1 MIDTTHLDHHHR
13 RTAEAIL
20 SHPVSHN
27 IEWRDVLSLLE
38 AIGEVTEEHNGKFKV
53 DVGGETEMLHR
64 PGGKDIGEQM
74 VVDLRRML
82 GAAGITAEGLRERLD
97 VSANPAEPE
106 PRGHA
111 ILVISYHGADIY
123 PTDATNGAPRRIV
136 PEDPRGRLRTM
147 HHKAD
152 NPEGWYGRIEE
163 SWYAEL
169 AKALRPAAEILIIG
183 NGKGHSNGTVQFMQY
198 LAQHDHDLM
207 KRIVGS
213 VESDDEDLTEAQI
226 LALSRQ
232 FYGENS
238 PRDHRD
244 GRWGES

>member
-1 MIDTTHLDHHHR
+1 MVDSTHLDHHHR

-27 IEWRDVLSLLE
+27 IEWRDVISLLE
-38 AIGEVTEEHNGKFKV
+38 AIGEVSEEDNGKVKV
-53 DVGGETEMLHR
+53 SVGGETETLRR
-64 PGGKDIGEQM
+64 PSGKDIGEQM

-82 GAAGITAEGLRERLD
+82 GAAGITAEGLRERQD
-97 VSANPAEPE
+97 VSATPTGTE

-111 ILVISYHGADIY
+111 ILVIGYHGADVY
-123 PTDATNGAPRRIV
+123 PTDATDGAPTKIV

-147 HHKAD
+147 HHKAG

-169 AKALRPAAEILIIG
+169 AQALRPAGQILIIG
-183 NGKGHSNGTVQFMQY
+183 NGKGHSNGMLQFMQY
-198 LAQHDHDLM
+198 LARHDHDLM

-213 VESDDEDLTEAQI
+213 IETDDEDLTEAKI
-226 LALSRQ
+226 LALSRS
-232 FYGENS
+232 FYGERS
-238 PRDHRD
+238 PRDYGD
-244 GRWGES
+244 GRWGEN